1 MSNRDHSERKS
12 EIDFLKAAQKINNN
26 MIFIAITIIVVVAL
40 IAMTGV
46 YYEYW

>member
-1 MSNRDHSERKS
+1 MRTRNHSERKS
-12 EIDFLKAAQKINNN
+12 EIDFLKAAQKINNK
-26 MIFIAITIIVVVAL
+26 MIFIAITVIVVVAM